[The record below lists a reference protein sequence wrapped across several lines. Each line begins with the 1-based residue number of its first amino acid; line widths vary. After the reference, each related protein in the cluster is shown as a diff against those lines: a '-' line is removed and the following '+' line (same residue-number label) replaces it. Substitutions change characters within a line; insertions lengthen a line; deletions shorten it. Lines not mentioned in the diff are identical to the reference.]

1 MPILRLSWRHVEQ
14 TDGRI
19 HSLPKLNIGD
29 PSIVGLEP
37 HSWDPQAVY
46 ADKCRPPP
54 SSKHAWVVQI
64 LEGLKVR
71 FLILA
76 KQRSQSQSYLDY
88 VKPPLRHSQGFSGI
102 LRVSQDLFSVPPG
115 TDHHRCREPRKEA
128 FA

>member
-37 HSWDPQAVY
+37 HSGDPQAVY
-46 ADKCRPPP
+46 ADKCKPP

-76 KQRSQSQSYLDY
+76 KQRSQSQSYLDH
-88 VKPPLRHSQGFSGI
+88 VKPPLRHSQAFSGI
-102 LRVSQDLFSVPPG
+102 LRDSQGISGSFLSPSWY
-115 TDHHRCREPRKEA
+115 
-128 FA
+128 